1 MTFVRTI
8 AVTIVAGLL
17 MSLPSIAVDTESGAN
32 ATPSTKPLLIS
43 LEESI
48 SPLVEHFNAHA
59 DKPRVVA
66 ILSPT

>member
-1 MTFVRTI
+1 MTIVRTI
-8 AVTIVAGLL
+8 PISIVAGLL
-17 MSLPSIAVDTESGAN
+17 MPLLSIAVDTESGAN
-32 ATPSTKPLLIS
+32 ATPSTQPLLIS

-48 SPLVEHFNAHA
+48 SPLVEHFNAYA